1 MNGSN
6 ARRGMAVL
14 AAVLA
19 SSSILG
25 AGSAAKRELPDA
37 RTWQFFGEKKVRSRL
52 VFVVPGGSDSIFV
65 SDEPA
70 CCQEVAPNGD
80 WVACTNFNRKA
91 VENELLLLSRELDRW
106 RPLPGY
112 TAVSYSWSPDG
123 LTLAGYGKRR
133 TASSVCF
140 FTVNPIARSASLVDS
155 MLTPEDYEF
164 AWDSTS
170 HRVAICRP
178 GSGTMDPARVLVY
191 SVPDHK
197 MITVAKLSDGKPSN
211 PRWLPEGVLV
221 VTKETGASHNPPVDL
236 RFALPER

>member
-1 MNGSN
+1 
-6 ARRGMAVL
+6 MAVL

-19 SSSILG
+19 VSSILG
-25 AGSAAKRELPDA
+25 AGPATKRQLPDA
-37 RTWQFFGEKKVRSRL
+37 RTWQFFSEKKIRSRL
-52 VFVVPGGSDSIFV
+52 FFVVPGSSDSILV

-70 CCQEVAPNGD
+70 CCQEVSPNGR

-112 TAVSYSWSPDG
+112 TAITYEWSPDG
-123 LTLAGYGKRR
+123 LRLAGYGKRR

-140 FTVNPIARSASLVDS
+140 FAVDPIARSAWITDS
-155 MLTPEDYEF
+155 MTTLKDYEF

-178 GSGTMDPARVLVY
+178 GSGKEEPSRVLLL
-191 SVPDHK
+191 SMPDRK
-197 MITVAKLSDGKPSN
+197 TSTVATLRDGTPSS
-211 PRWLPEGVLV
+211 PRWLPDGVLV
-221 VTKETGASHNPPVDL
+221 VTKEPTASGGSSVDL
-236 RFALPER
+236 RFPLPER